1 MKINANTDFLY
12 RSLIYVALHPD
23 RLVTAREIAE
33 AYGLSIN
40 HIAKVC
46 QDLIRH
52 GLLEGHRGRGGG
64 VRLAKPADKIRLG
77 DVIHLGESKP
87 LIIDCNAGIGGP
99 CKIAP
104 ACRLRGVFAKA
115 QRAFLAELNA
125 HTLADMVAQPGMA
138 NQLRSL
144 LGSSPATV

>member
-33 AYGLSIN
+33 AYDLSVN

-52 GLLEGHRGRGGG
+52 GLLESQRGRGGG
-64 VRLAKPADKIRLG
+64 VRLAKPADQIRLG
-77 DVIHLGESKP
+77 EVIYLGEDNPKV
-87 LIIDCNAGIGGP
+87 IDCDGGIGGQ

-104 ACRLRGVFAKA
+104 ACRLKGVFAKA

-125 HTLADMVAQPGMA
+125 HTLADMVAQPKMA
-138 NQLRSL
+138 NQLRKL
-144 LGSSPATV
+144 LSDS

>member
-33 AYGLSIN
+33 AYGLSVN

-52 GLLEGHRGRGGG
+52 GLLEGQRGRGGG
-64 VRLAKPADKIRLG
+64 VRLAKPADQIRL
-77 DVIHLGESKP
+77 DEVIYLGESNP
-87 LIIDCNAGIGGP
+87 QVIDCNTGIGGQ

-104 ACRLRGVFAKA
+104 ACRLKGVFAKA
-115 QRAFLAELNA
+115 QRAFLAELNS
-125 HTLADMVAQPGMA
+125 HTLADMVTQKKMA
-138 NQLRSL
+138 GELRKFLNHS
-144 LGSSPATV
+144 GPD

>member
-33 AYGLSIN
+33 AYDLSVN

-52 GLLEGHRGRGGG
+52 GLLEGQRGRGGG
-64 VRLAKPADKIRLG
+64 GRLAKPADQIRLG
-77 DVIHLGESKP
+77 EIIYLGEDDPKV
-87 LIIDCNAGIGGP
+87 IDCESGIGGH
-99 CKIAP
+99 CKILP
-104 ACRLRGVFAKA
+104 ACRLKGVFAKA

-125 HTLADMVAQPGMA
+125 HTLADMVAQPKMA
-138 NQLRSL
+138 KKLREL
-144 LGSSPATV
+144 LAED

>member
-23 RLVTAREIAE
+23 RLVTTREIAE
-33 AYGLSIN
+33 AYDLSIN

-52 GLLEGHRGRGGG
+52 GLLEGQRGRGGG

-77 DVIHLGESKP
+77 DVIYLGESKP
-87 LIIDCNAGIGGP
+87 VIIDCHTGIGGQ

-104 ACRLRGVFAKA
+104 ACRLKGVFAKA
-115 QRAFLAELNA
+115 QRAFLNELNA
-125 HTLADMVAQPGMA
+125 HTLADMVAQPKMA
-138 NQLRSL
+138 KQLRSL
-144 LGSSPATV
+144 LDASDS

>member
-33 AYGLSIN
+33 AFGLSVN

-52 GLLEGHRGRGGG
+52 GLLEGQRGRGGG
-64 VRLAKPADKIRLG
+64 VRLAKPADQIRLG
-77 DVIHLGESKP
+77 EMIYLGEDKP
-87 LIIDCNAGIGGP
+87 KVIDCDSGIGGQ

-104 ACRLRGVFAKA
+104 ACRLKGVFAKA

-125 HTLADMVAQPGMA
+125 HTLADMVTQPKMA
-138 NQLRSL
+138 NQLRKL
-144 LGSSPATV
+144 LSDS